1 MGFFSTDKT
10 AKREAERAQREETA
24 RQARIKQGTAAID
37 STFGTFDDN
46 FFNTFAG
53 NVERAQLP
61 QVNQDYA
68 RTQGQLGFNLAGR
81 GLLNSSV
88 RDQREA
94 SLAEELTKTKRNIAD
109 AGLSQANKLRMD
121 VEDARGRSYNQLL
134 QSADPGQATA
144 TATREASS
152 LSKPSPIGPT
162 GSFFGDWSSIY
173 LQNKA
178 TQAGNPDVSPMFSM
192 GSSSPSRTIGS

>member
-10 AKREAERAQREETA
+10 AKREAARAQQEEAA

-37 STFGTFDDN
+37 STFASFGDS
-46 FFNTFAG
+46 FFNNFARD
-53 NVERAQLP
+53 VERAQLP

-68 RTQGQLGFNLAGR
+68 RTQGDLSFNLAGR

-94 SLAEELTKTKRNIAD
+94 SLAEELTKTKRNLAD

-121 VEDARGRSYNQLL
+121 VEDARSRSYNQLL

-152 LSKPSPIGPT
+152 LSKPSPIGPV

-178 TQAGNPDVSPMFSM
+178 AKIGDPTVTPMFSV
-192 GSSSPSRTIGS
+192 GANNSSRVIGS

>member
-1 MGFFSTDKT
+1 MGFFSSDKT
-10 AKREAERAQREETA
+10 AKNEAIRAQQEEAA

-37 STFGTFDDN
+37 STFGSFGDS
-46 FFNTFAG
+46 FFNNFARD
-53 NVERAQLP
+53 VERAQLP

-68 RTQGQLGFNLAGR
+68 RTQSDLSFNLAGR

-152 LSKPSPIGPT
+152 LSKPSPIGPV

-178 TQAGNPDVSPMFSM
+178 ANIGDPTASPMFSM
-192 GSSSPSRTIGS
+192 GSGSPSRTIGS